1 MRPSLKSAGS
11 WPISVLELDVDVDD
25 GFRKGDTSFVIK
37 SDMLLLDS
45 SEPPARLVQTA
56 LRAACLQ
63 QLSGNSFSL
72 VTHFAKGGG
81 FSTDNK
87 RATHAQTT
95 T

>member
-25 GFRKGDTSFVIK
+25 GFRKGETSFVIK
-37 SDMLLLDS
+37 SDMLLLAS

-63 QLSGNSFSL
+63 QLSGTPFSL
-72 VTHFAKGGG
+72 TIHYVRRPTEVLH
-81 FSTDNK
+81 
-87 RATHAQTT
+87 
-95 T
+95 